1 MASPQRGEPGIA
13 VLYAWPS
20 NEELAALAVGERL
33 NMDVVAKAEVSPE
46 GEFELRLADGA
57 GLSEYSSESGD
68 LNLLLSAEFDGSVY
82 EYNVGLDPVAVENA
96 EPGEAAVESVAPE
109 PVADVEATSGRAY
122 AEKGCSTKKV
132 AELGS
137 KWVTV
142 ASIYSSNT
150 GTEITHSY
158 REGQATTMGVAVA
171 LSGANAG
178 YEVSG
183 TTTVSSTGTIG
194 FGTST
199 GKTAE
204 HLQTLFQHGKFT
216 SYCSVGKGGTRSK
229 TYMRA
234 YNWIGGARSY
244 PASMPT
250 ARYCVPYKKNG
261 SYVRDSGDQT
271 TRTHAV
277 SIVGV
282 KLPATTAWSK
292 SGKTTYRFKSKGGKL
307 CGAKSHANDRSKSP
321 GSIVAK

>member
-82 EYNVGLDPVAVENA
+82 EYNVGLDSVAVENA

-109 PVADVEATSGRAY
+109 PVADVE
-122 AEKGCSTKKV
+122 
-132 AELGS
+132 
-137 KWVTV
+137 
-142 ASIYSSNT
+142 
-150 GTEITHSY
+150 
-158 REGQATTMGVAVA
+158 
-171 LSGANAG
+171 
-178 YEVSG
+178 
-183 TTTVSSTGTIG
+183 
-194 FGTST
+194 
-199 GKTAE
+199 
-204 HLQTLFQHGKFT
+204 
-216 SYCSVGKGGTRSK
+216 
-229 TYMRA
+229 
-234 YNWIGGARSY
+234 
-244 PASMPT
+244 
-250 ARYCVPYKKNG
+250 
-261 SYVRDSGDQT
+261 
-271 TRTHAV
+271 V